1 MPFIYT
7 VVLSTKHHETIAT
20 CVSRLFVAPWTVG
33 SQPPLSVKLSSKNT
47 RMGSYSLLQGIFP
60 TQRLNLGLLPCRQIL
75 YHLSHREVLYCLM
88 SMLTLSYVQS
98 FATYGLKP
106 SRAQVALSMEFSR
119 QEYCT
124 GWPFPSPGCLPNPG
138 IEPRSSTLQTCCL
151 PSEPSVKFGEQ

>member
-1 MPFIYT
+1 MGIVWCCAEWKLSVWVYTSFPESIFHVLTYEDRTIDSFNLGQKDLSRREMPFIYT

-33 SQPPLSVKLSSKNT
+33 SQPPLSLKLSSKNT

-88 SMLTLSYVQS
+88 SVLTLSYV
-98 FATYGLKP
+98 
-106 SRAQVALSMEFSR
+106 
-119 QEYCT
+119 
-124 GWPFPSPGCLPNPG
+124 
-138 IEPRSSTLQTCCL
+138 
-151 PSEPSVKFGEQ
+151 